1 MVFSAAER
9 RSKMR
14 VPALH
19 NSKMKRRESGGRAG
33 EGALSLVG
41 QKSLRGVVFALGL
54 WT

>member
-9 RSKMR
+9 RSKVR
-14 VPALH
+14 IPPLC
-19 NSKMKRRESGGRAG
+19 NSKMKRSESGGRAG
-33 EGALSLVG
+33 EDALSLVG